1 MTKNNKESYFIV
13 TDKDGKN
20 IKYEILFTFESEDTN
35 KSYIVYTDNE
45 QDKDGMIKT
54 YASIYEE
61 DGIEL
66 KLTPITD
73 DKEWNLVEKLI
84 DQATDEYEKEND

>member
-1 MTKNNKESYFIV
+1 MTKNNEMSYFTV
-13 TDKDGKN
+13 TNKDGKTV
-20 IKYEILFTFESEDTN
+20 KYEILFTFESEDTDKN
-35 KSYIVYTDNE
+35 YIVYTDNE

-61 DGIEL
+61 DGKYL

-84 DQATDEYEKEND
+84 DQAADEINEEE

>member
-1 MTKNNKESYFIV
+1 MTKNNPESYFIV

-20 IKYEILFTFESEDTN
+20 VKYEILFTFESEDTN

-45 QDKDGMIKT
+45 QDQDGMIKT

-61 DGIEL
+61 NGKEL
-66 KLTPITD
+66 KLSPITD

-84 DQATDEYEKEND
+84 DQATDEYEED

>member
-1 MTKNNKESYFIV
+1 MTKNNEMSYFTV
-13 TDKDGKN
+13 TNKDGKTT
-20 IKYEILFTFESEDTN
+20 KYEILFTFESEDTDKN
-35 KSYIVYTDNE
+35 YIVYTDNE

-61 DGIEL
+61 DGKEL

-84 DQATDEYEKEND
+84 DQAADEIDEEE

>member
-1 MTKNNKESYFIV
+1 MTKNNEMSYFTV
-13 TDKDGKN
+13 TNKDGKTV
-20 IKYEILFTFESEDTN
+20 KYEILFTFESEDTDKN
-35 KSYIVYTDNE
+35 YIVYTDNE

-61 DGIEL
+61 DGKEL

-84 DQATDEYEKEND
+84 DQAADEIDEEE